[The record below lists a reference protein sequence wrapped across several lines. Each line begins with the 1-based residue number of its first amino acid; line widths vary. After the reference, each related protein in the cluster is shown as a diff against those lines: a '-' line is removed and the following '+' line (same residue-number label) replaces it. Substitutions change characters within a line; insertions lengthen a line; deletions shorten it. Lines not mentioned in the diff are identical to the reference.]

1 MTDFKL
7 DIKPDCIKT
16 APPQLHPFVAF
27 YKDKSVEVKATTSY
41 DAQLRAAELL
51 KVTPKQRR
59 TITVVRADVEYWAS
73 SL

>member
-27 YKDKSVEVKATTSY
+27 YKGKTVEVEAISSY
-41 DAQLRAAELL
+41 DAQLRAAEQL
-51 KVTPKQRR
+51 KVNSKQQHK
-59 TITVVRADVEYWAS
+59 IIIIRADSERR